1 MHAHKFHKF
10 KKNMLMNFFCVPAL
24 FLSLLIHTQLLNNA
38 WIGYATGN
46 NLPLIFSL
54 FAATSYLLYP
64 LCGWIAEV
72 YLSNF
77 KLMRWSFISVLI
89 SSLAALAACLW
100 LIQSPKFITWRYIY
114 AAPFGVVVI
123 ITGLIGYS
131 MFEANAIQFGMDQM
145 LEASSNQLSSFI
157 HWYFWCAKVGPLF
170 VYYVFVSSGYIFSD
184 CKIKMQQLKHDV
196 DHSFGWI
203 TAVVSCV
210 QITLSVCGI
219 IFNVMATKWVTFE
232 ETSRNSLK
240 IIFRVLYY
248 SYKHRRPERRSA
260 FTYWEDYTPSRIDLG
275 KEKYGGPFTYE
286 QVEDVKTMFRLLLL
300 MLSLFGYHL
309 SGDGYSLTYYVM
321 KTVGCPKF
329 LPSALMIFNP
339 QHVTLVMV
347 VLGIPFFQ
355 LLKKW
360 LSHYLPSLLNRIW
373 WGLFFCLLSEC
384 IQCNYSLWL
393 EEKEFKCPELHT
405 FISEKPSLLMQCI
418 TAHIKAAKNNTC
430 EYVCSTPPVDDHLI
444 YISSIPLVMNGF
456 SYLLIFVTTVEFICA
471 QSPNAMK
478 GLLIGVWYSLL
489 SVKFAIV
496 NNLDIDSFLLQKDT
510 WIIYHATK
518 GLCIFVSIVLFSM
531 IYRRYKYRERD
542 EIVNEQTMIEEQ
554 YERELLLNSS
564 NAFEHS

>member
-1 MHAHKFHKF
+1 MV
-10 KKNMLMNFFCVPAL
+10 MNFFCVPAL
-24 FLSLLIHTQLLNNA
+24 FLSLLIHAQLINNS
-38 WIGYATGN
+38 WIGYATEN

-54 FAATSYLLYP
+54 FVATSHLLYP

-77 KLMRWSFISVLI
+77 KLIRWSFISVLI
-89 SSLAALAACLW
+89 SSLAPIVICLW

-157 HWYFWCAKVGPLF
+157 HWYFWCANVGPLF
-170 VYYVFVSSGYIFSD
+170 VYYVVVSLGYVFSD
-184 CKIKMQQLKHDV
+184 CKIKMKQLKHDV

-203 TAVVSCV
+203 IAVVSCV
-210 QITLSVCGI
+210 QITLSVFGI
-219 IFNVMATKWVTFE
+219 IFNVMATKWVTIE

-240 IIFRVLYY
+240 IIFRVLCY
-248 SYKHRRPERRSA
+248 SYKHRHPENRSA
-260 FTYWEDYTPSRIDLG
+260 FTYWENYTPSRIDLG

-321 KTVGCPKF
+321 KTVGCPTL
-329 LPSALMIFNP
+329 LPSVLMIFNP
-339 QHVTLVMV
+339 QHITLVMV
-347 VLGIPFFQ
+347 VLAIPLFQ

-373 WGLFFCLLSEC
+373 LGLFFCLLSEC
-384 IQCNYSLWL
+384 ILCNYSLLL
-393 EEKEFKCPELHT
+393 EEQEFKCPELHT
-405 FISEKPSLLMQCI
+405 FILEKPSLLMQCI
-418 TAHIKAAKNNTC
+418 SAHIKAAKNNTC
-430 EYVCSTPPVDDHLI
+430 EYVCSTPPVDDNLI
-444 YISSIPLVMNGF
+444 YISSIPLIINGF
-456 SYLLIFVTTVEFICA
+456 SYLLVFVTTVEFICA

-489 SVKFAIV
+489 SIKFAIV
-496 NNLDIDSFLLQKDT
+496 NNLDIHPVLLEVDN
-510 WIIYHATK
+510 WNIYHATK

-531 IYRRYKYRERD
+531 IYKHYKYRERD

-554 YERELLLNSS
+554 YERELLLNCS

>member
-1 MHAHKFHKF
+1 M
-10 KKNMLMNFFCVPAL
+10 
-24 FLSLLIHTQLLNNA
+24 
-38 WIGYATGN
+38 
-46 NLPLIFSL
+46 
-54 FAATSYLLYP
+54 
-64 LCGWIAEV
+64 
-72 YLSNF
+72 
-77 KLMRWSFISVLI
+77 
-89 SSLAALAACLW
+89 
-100 LIQSPKFITWRYIY
+100 
-114 AAPFGVVVI
+114 
-123 ITGLIGYS
+123 
-131 MFEANAIQFGMDQM
+131 
-145 LEASSNQLSSFI
+145 
-157 HWYFWCAKVGPLF
+157 
-170 VYYVFVSSGYIFSD
+170 
-184 CKIKMQQLKHDV
+184 
-196 DHSFGWI
+196 
-203 TAVVSCV
+203 
-210 QITLSVCGI
+210 
-219 IFNVMATKWVTFE
+219 
-232 ETSRNSLK
+232 
-240 IIFRVLYY
+240 LYY
-248 SYKHRRPERRSA
+248 SYKHRHPERRSA

-321 KTVGCPKF
+321 KTVGCPTL
-329 LPSALMIFNP
+329 LPSALMIINP
-339 QHVTLVMV
+339 QHITLVMV
-347 VLGIPFFQ
+347 VLAIPLFQ

-384 IQCNYSLWL
+384 IQCNYSLSL

-405 FISEKPSLLMQCI
+405 FILEKPSLLMQCI
-418 TAHIKAAKNNTC
+418 TALLKAAKNNTC
-430 EYVCSTPPVDDHLI
+430 EYVCSTPPVDVHLF

-456 SYLLIFVTTVEFICA
+456 SYLLVFVTTVEFICA

-489 SVKFAIV
+489 SIKFAIV

-531 IYRRYKYRERD
+531 IYRHYKYRERD

>member
-1 MHAHKFHKF
+1 
-10 KKNMLMNFFCVPAL
+10 MNFFCVPAL
-24 FLSLLIHTQLLNNA
+24 FLSLLIHIQLLNNA
-38 WIGYATGN
+38 WIGYATEN

-54 FAATSYLLYP
+54 FVATSHLLYP

-89 SSLAALAACLW
+89 SSLALLVACLW
-100 LIQSPKFITWRYIY
+100 LILSPKFIPRIYIY
-114 AAPFGVVVI
+114 AAPFCVVMI
-123 ITGLIGYS
+123 ITGLIGS
-131 MFEANAIQFGMDQM
+131 AMFEANAIQFGMDQM

-157 HWYFWCAKVGPLF
+157 HWYFWCANVCPLF
-170 VYYVFVSSGYIFSD
+170 VYYVVVSLCYIFFG
-184 CKIKMQQLKHDV
+184 CKIKMNELKHEF
-196 DHSFGWI
+196 DHSIGWI
-203 TAVVSCV
+203 IAVVSCF
-210 QITLSVCGI
+210 QLTLSVCGI
-219 IFNVMATKWVTFE
+219 IFNVMATKWVTIE

-240 IIFRVLYY
+240 IIFQVLYY
-248 SYKHRRPERRSA
+248 SYKHRHPENRSA
-260 FTYWEDYTPSRIDLG
+260 FTYWENYTPSRIDLG

-286 QVEDVKTMFRLLLL
+286 QVEDVKTMFQLLLL

-321 KTVGCPKF
+321 KTAGCPTL
-329 LPSALMIFNP
+329 LPSVLMIVNP

-347 VLGIPFFQ
+347 LLAIPIFQ
-355 LLKKW
+355 LLKKR

-384 IQCNYSLWL
+384 IQCNYSLSL

-405 FISEKPSLLMQCI
+405 FIFEKPSLLTQCI
-418 TAHIKAAKNNTC
+418 TAHIKAVKNNTC
-430 EYVCSTPPVDDHLI
+430 EYVCSTPPVDVHLI
-444 YISSIPLVMNGF
+444 YISSIPLIINGF
-456 SYLLIFVTTVEFICA
+456 SYLLVFVTTVEFICA

-489 SVKFAIV
+489 SIKFAIV
-496 NNLDIDSFLLQKDT
+496 NNLDIHPVLLEVDN
-510 WIIYHATK
+510 WNIYHASK

-531 IYRRYKYRERD
+531 IYKHYKYRERD